1 MNFDIIKCHGACND
15 FALIDEINNNYNF
28 TEDDRRKLAIL
39 LCDREGPVG
48 GDGVVFMSKSNSCDG
63 KMRIF
68 NADGT
73 EPEMCGNVL
82 RNVGRFVMENF
93 KKDEVTIETM
103 KADYKVRKVK
113 DIFDGVY
120 TDEIELKAISF
131 NPEDLPLISE
141 KDKVIFQPIPELSA
155 KEKFTAIACPNPHL
169 VVLTD
174 EIKADEIEEVGIKAN
189 STKSVLPQGS
199 NVNYLKVLDGDTV
212 YVKTYERGV
221 GFTKACGTGMTAS
234 IVACTI
240 AHPEMKNKP
249 IKIYNDGGMIINTV
263 VENEEGLKVIMV
275 GNATFVY
282 TATVKYE
289 DNTISVSNKKEFVE
303 ENESYDKFLEFTN
316 AVEK

>member
-1 MNFDIIKCHGACND
+1 MKFNIIKCHGACND

-28 TEDDRRKLAIL
+28 TEEDRRKLAIL
-39 LCDREGPVG
+39 LCDRNGAVG
-48 GDGVVFMSKSNSCDG
+48 GDGIVFMSNSENCDG

-93 KKDEVTIETM
+93 KKDAVTIETM
-103 KADYKVRKVK
+103 KANYNVRKVK

-131 NPEDLPLISE
+131 NPDDLPLVSKE
-141 KDKVIFQPIPELSA
+141 DKVVFQSIPELSS
-155 KEKFTAIACPNPHL
+155 KEKFTAIACQNTHL

-174 EIKADEIEEVGIKAN
+174 EIKEEEIREVGIKAN

-199 NVNYLKVLDGDTV
+199 NVNYLKVLDKDTV

-240 AHPEMKNKP
+240 AYPEMKNRP

-282 TATVKYE
+282 TAEVEYE
-289 DNTISVSNKKEFVE
+289 NNTISVSNKKEFVE
-303 ENESYDKFLEFTN
+303 ENKSYDKFLAFTN
-316 AVEK
+316 SIEK

>member
-1 MNFDIIKCHGACND
+1 MKFDIIKCHGACND
-15 FALIDEINNNYNF
+15 FALIDEINNDYNF
-28 TEDDRRKLAIL
+28 SEEDRRKLAIL
-39 LCDREGPVG
+39 LCDRNGAVG
-48 GDGVVFMSKSNSCDG
+48 GDGIVFMSSSENCDG

-103 KADYKVRKVK
+103 KADYKVRKVNNL
-113 DIFDGVY
+113 FNGVY

-131 NPEDLPLISE
+131 NPSDLPLISE
-141 KDKVIFQPIPELSA
+141 DDKVISKSIPKLSS

-169 VVLTD
+169 VVLTK
-174 EIKADEIEEVGIKAN
+174 EIKEDEIEEVGIKAN
-189 STKSVLPQGS
+189 STKSVLPQGA
-199 NVNYLKVLDGDTV
+199 NVNYLKILGEDSV

-240 AHPEMKNKP
+240 EHPEMKNKP

-282 TATVKYE
+282 TATVEYE
-289 DNTISVSNKKEFVE
+289 NNNISVSNKKEFVE
-303 ENESYDKFLEFTN
+303 ENTSYDKFLEFTN
-316 AVEK
+316 SVEK